1 MRAAPLSP
9 VLGHPTSPPV
19 SGYRE
24 IHRTAPPYDIIPL
37 FGRRGLLAGVD
48 CVIYLFWQIC
58 QNCSA
63 GIIVLRRHLPR
74 LGGLGNGL
82 L

>member
-24 IHRTAPPYDIIPL
+24 IHRTAPPHDIIPL
-37 FGRRGLLAGVD
+37 FGRRGLLASFAGG
-48 CVIYLFWQIC
+48 LEPLRQIC
-58 QNCSA
+58 RN
-63 GIIVLRRHLPR
+63 GVLFQRRHLPR
-74 LGGLGNGL
+74 LGGRGDGL

>member
-37 FGRRGLLAGVD
+37 FGRRGLLAGLAGSLEQ
-48 CVIYLFWQIC
+48 IRQIC
-58 QNCSA
+58 RNCSA